1 LIDICPQDEPLISM
15 KSIPILTLAY
25 NQENDGH
32 YDIALEKES

>member
-1 LIDICPQDEPLISM
+1 M

-32 YDIALEKES
+32 YDIALDKTDKDF